1 MMILRACVADLQGFN
16 FDFIS
21 KTQRFKK
28 ITYFFSLFRLS
39 PDKNTLIWLERDLH
53 NRSHACILRLMGL
66 DLQGNQKPRTVV
78 ETKQLF
84 KPDTDDFAGMNQRT
98 YDLPKRCFI
107 NNDEIIFSDVVI
119 DVMVPFKCNIKVTL
133 VLLFNYLF

>member
-1 MMILRACVADLQGFN
+1 ML
-16 FDFIS
+16 S
-21 KTQRFKK
+21 
-28 ITYFFSLFRLS
+28 FFSLIFRLS

-66 DLQGNQKPRTVV
+66 DLQQGNQKPRTIV

-84 KPDTDDFAGMNQRT
+84 KPETDEFAGMNQRT

-133 VLLFNYLF
+133 VLVILFNYLSKFCET